1 MPQMKYLIL
10 LKKPNWKISLNKFVN
25 KLQIRNKI
33 IKIRKKKFDK
43 DFKIDL
49 VKFIS
54 FLKINKLNFKSI
66 GGYYPSNYE
75 IDDLNILDLLEKK
88 NFKVSLPIIKKD
100 NQMNFYSWSRNDPL
114 KINKFGIPEPVSSK
128 IFYPDILLVPLV
140 AYDNSFNRL
149 GYGGG
154 YYDRYIEKIEKIK
167 KVTKI
172 GLAFSFQKISSIPIS
187 QYDKKL
193 DFIVTEKEILQ

>member
-1 MPQMKYLIL
+1 M
-10 LKKPNWKISLNKFVN
+10 NKTE
-25 KLQIRNKI
+25 IRNKI

-43 DFKIDL
+43 DLQINL
-49 VKFIS
+49 SKFIS
-54 FLKINKLNFKSI
+54 FLKIDKLNLKSI

-75 IDDLNILDLLEKK
+75 IDDLDILDLLEKK

-100 NQMNFYSWSRNDPL
+100 NQMNFYGWSRNDPL
-114 KINKFGIPEPVSSK
+114 KINKFGIPEPLSSK
-128 IFYPDILLVPLV
+128 VFYPDILLVPLV
-140 AYDNSFNRL
+140 AYDSSLNRL

-167 KVTKI
+167 KVIKI
-172 GLAFSFQKISSIPIS
+172 GLAFSFQKISSIPIN

-193 DFIVTEKEILQ
+193 DFIVTEKEILK

>member
-1 MPQMKYLIL
+1 MN
-10 LKKPNWKISLNKFVN
+10 KP
-25 KLQIRNKI
+25 QIRNKI
-33 IKIRKKKFDK
+33 IKILKKKFDK

-88 NFKVSLPIIKKD
+88 KFKVSLPIIKKD

-140 AYDNSFNRL
+140 AYDSNLNRL

-154 YYDRYIEKIEKIK
+154 YYDRYIEKIEKVK
-167 KVTKI
+167 KVVKI
-172 GLAFSFQKISSIPIS
+172 GLAFSFQKISSIPIN

-193 DFIVTEKEILQ
+193 HFIVTEKEILR